1 MKRELHHESC
11 TPNVLHGC
19 PLLRLIRSAE
29 GAGREC
35 GKDAMRKGWE
45 RNGEV
50 KVVND
55 EGKVEVKSCLCSVGQ
70 SHKLRVVGN
79 IVGGNLA

>member
-1 MKRELHHESC
+1 MKRGIVGGDGTRGIKGTRSGLKRELHHESC

-50 KVVND
+50 K
-55 EGKVEVKSCLCSVGQ
+55 GRQ
-70 SHKLRVVGN
+70 
-79 IVGGNLA
+79 